1 MSTQSRRMPG
11 SVPGGQDAMSRRG
24 ALARRAVERGARTEF
39 LAFRMADEVYAVP
52 IAYVKEILKLPPLT
66 EVPRAPSD
74 VMGVISVR
82 GRIVTVRDLRKR
94 LRLPE
99 ATPTRRSRIL
109 LAELAPEQGGTGERV
124 GLFVDEVL
132 HVYRLSENEI
142 ESAANVLGSELA
154 EYVGGIGRQAGEMII
169 LIDLKP
175 ILAGGGKPQSPRNPA
190 LPPGARGG
198 GP

>member
-1 MSTQSRRMPG
+1 
-11 SVPGGQDAMSRRG
+11 MSRRTG
-24 ALARRAVERGARTEF
+24 MRTVGRNDPRRAVIARRAVERGARAEY
-39 LAFRMADEVYAVP
+39 LAFRMADEIYAVP

-66 EVPRAPSD
+66 EVPRAPAD

-82 GRIVTVRDLRKR
+82 GRIVTVRDLRRR

-99 ATPTRRSRIL
+99 SIPSRRSRIL

-132 HVYRLSENEI
+132 HVYRFTDAEI

-154 EYVGGIGRQAGEMII
+154 EYVAGIGRQGGEMII
-169 LIDLKP
+169 LVDLRP
-175 ILAGGGKPQSPRNPA
+175 ILGFQKTPPA
-190 LPPGARGG
+190 PARVKAIG
-198 GP
+198 

>member
-1 MSTQSRRMPG
+1 VSTQSRRLPQ
-11 SVPGGQDAMSRRG
+11 SQDAMSRRG

-39 LAFRMADEVYAVP
+39 LAFRMADEIYAVP

-66 EVPRAPSD
+66 EVPRAPID

-132 HVYRLSENEI
+132 HVYRLSDSEI

-175 ILAGGGKPQSPRNPA
+175 ILAGTGKPQSPRNPA